1 MLVAMQRILVVVAAV
16 LGCKGDD
23 KRAPPKPAEP
33 PAIVMVDAPIATG
46 CERVEL
52 ERASKILADATHP
65 CRASVDAVYGRM
77 VATGVAF
84 SGTLVTTAPARGAG
98 LVITCQHCTG
108 ADASGLR
115 EPEREDPA
123 TFQVR
128 APAKLAGGRV
138 ASGRESELWF
148 VYRLFSRVPPK
159 SAYDAKGHLVHILP
173 ADDFVVGTLS
183 GAPVEVV
190 GHLGVL
196 PSARVSD
203 ADVSLHDPR
212 ELARAPAP
220 WAQAKPGTPALVVG
234 FPRDLE
240 DKKFDR
246 ELVVSVG
253 EILDDARA
261 KDMLSRSDP
270 DEAAIPYD
278 PEVEL
283 VVAARAVT
291 GMSGGG
297 TFAIDGSY
305 LGVNVR
311 GTVKPVDGHYL
322 VRVVRAPFVMKQL
335 EAALAAAPAA
345 IAAKVKPFVP

>member
-1 MLVAMQRILVVVAAV
+1 MLAAMRMLVVIAVV

-23 KRAPPKPAEP
+23 KRAPPP
-33 PAIVMVDAPIATG
+33 PVAPPSAVAADG
-46 CERVEL
+46 AVAPGQCERIEL

-65 CRASVDAVYGRM
+65 CRAPLDAVYGRM

-108 ADASGLR
+108 ADGGGLR
-115 EPEREDPA
+115 DPEREDPS

-128 APAKLAGGRV
+128 APAKLAAGRV

-148 VYRLFSRVPPK
+148 VYRLFSREPPR

-173 ADDFVVGTLS
+173 ADDFVIGTLS

-190 GHLGVL
+190 GHLGAL
-196 PSARVSD
+196 PSAQVSD
-203 ADVSLHDPR
+203 ADVALHDPR
-212 ELARAPAP
+212 DLAPTAGS
-220 WAQAKPGTPALVVG
+220 WGEAKSGTQALVLG

-240 DKKFDR
+240 DKEFEG

-253 EILDDARA
+253 EILDDTRA
-261 KDMLSRSDP
+261 KDLLARSDP

-278 PEVEL
+278 PAVEL
-283 VVAARAVT
+283 VVAARATT
-291 GMSGGG
+291 GMSGGA
-297 TFAIDGSY
+297 TFAEDGRY

-311 GTVKPVDGHYL
+311 ATVRPVDGLYL
-322 VRVVRAPFVMKQL
+322 VRVVRASYVMKQL
-335 EAALAAAPAA
+335 AAALDAAPER
-345 IAAKVKPFVP
+345 IRAKVKPFLP